1 MLGTKNEWD
10 PLKRVIIGSAKNANW
25 PVMCKDFRE
34 QDTAWTETPIPMGPI
49 DKNII
54 NEAEEDLQNF
64 ATLLEGFD
72 VKVEKPKDLDFQYYD
87 GMYNYCPRD
96 RFVVIDEHVI
106 SAPMMYESRIM
117 EMEAYMHL
125 FPDFVECD
133 DLMAVFDAANICRLG
148 KDILYLE
155 SCSGNLAGAY
165 WLRDFLGDDYRVHV
179 LDSYSGVHIDS
190 TISPVREGLAIVNK
204 DRVKELPE
212 PMKNWDIIWMG
223 KDDIVSRD
231 FIDYPYASNYI
242 ALNTFSIDPENIV
255 CDPYQKKLHDKLN
268 KYNVNVHTID
278 LRHSRTLGGGHH
290 CVTLD
295 MMRCG

>member
-1 MLGTKNEWD
+1 LLETHNEWD
-10 PLKRVIIGSAKNANW
+10 SLKRVIVGSAKNANW
-25 PVMCKDFRE
+25 PVMCQDFRE
-34 QDTAWTETPIPMGPI
+34 QKTSWTKTPLPMGPVDDKII
-49 DKNII
+49 D
-54 NEAEEDLQNF
+54 EAEEDLNNF
-64 ATLLEGFD
+64 CKLLEGFG
-72 VKVEKPKDLDFQYYD
+72 VVVERPQELDFVFYD

-96 RFVVIDEHVI
+96 RFLIVGNKVI
-106 SAPMMYESRIM
+106 STPMMYECR
-117 EMEAYMHL
+117 EMELNAYMHV
-125 FPDFVECD
+125 FDDFIECD
-133 DLMAVFDAANICRLG
+133 DLAAVFDAANVCRLG
-148 KDILYLE
+148 KDLLYLK
-155 SCSGNLAGAY
+155 SQSGNLAGAN
-165 WLRDFLGDDYRVHV
+165 WLRDFLGDEYTIHV

-223 KDDIVSRD
+223 MEDIVPRD

-242 ALNTFSIDPENIV
+242 ALNTFSIDPENVV
-255 CDPYQKKLHDKLN
+255 CDPYQNKLHDELN
-268 KYNVNVHTID
+268 KYNVNVHTVD

>member
-1 MLGTKNEWD
+1 MLTTHNEWD
-10 PLKRVIIGSAKNANW
+10 PLKRVIVGSAKNANW
-25 PVMCKDFRE
+25 PVMCPDFRNQE
-34 QDTAWTETPIPMGPI
+34 TSWTKTPIPMGPVDQKI
-49 DKNII
+49 VD
-54 NEAEEDLQNF
+54 EAEEDLENF
-64 ATLLEGFD
+64 CNLLKTFD
-72 VKVEKPKDLDFQYYD
+72 VVVERPKELDFVYHD

-96 RFVVIDEHVI
+96 RFLIIGDKVID
-106 SAPMMYESRIM
+106 APMMYESRLM
-117 EMEAYMHL
+117 EKEAYTHL
-125 FPDFVECD
+125 FDSIKCTE
-133 DLMAVFDAANICRLG
+133 ANAIFDAANVCRLG
-148 KDILYLE
+148 KDLLYLE
-155 SCSGNLAGAY
+155 SQSGNLAGAN
-165 WLRDFLGDDYRVHV
+165 WLGDFLGDKYTIHV

-223 KDDIVSRD
+223 KKDIVSRD
-231 FIDYPYASNYI
+231 FVDYPYASDYI
-242 ALNTFSIDPENIV
+242 ALNTFSIDPDNIV
-255 CDPYQKKLHDKLN
+255 CDPYQSYLHDQLD